1 MYKQSKLRTVLTHF
15 LLILIAISVMIP
27 VIYILLISLGDNV
40 VGTDAVIPESFS
52 FANYARLFAETKFVN
67 WIKNSVIIAL
77 FTMAVSVVVVSVSVY
92 AFSRLKFLGRE
103 GLFKFILL
111 IQIFPLTLSMVSL
124 YRIFIGLDLLNKLKS
139 LVLVDSVLASAGLIL
154 LAKGY
159 FDTLPVD
166 LDEAAYI
173 DGANRLQMLIKV
185 TLPLAKPMF
194 GIVAVQSFV
203 ISYNEYVLA
212 SAIMSRGLESIPL
225 AVGLQ
230 SLITGQYGTN
240 WSVYC
245 AGAILGSIPMMILY
259 FAMQRYF
266 VGGLIEGGVKG

>member
-1 MYKQSKLRTVLTHF
+1 MKISYQSKNILTHVFLILLAITVL
-15 LLILIAISVMIP
+15 VP
-27 VIYILLISLGDNV
+27 VIYIILISIGDNI
-40 VGTDAVIPESFS
+40 VGTDTVIPESFS
-52 FANYARLFAETKFVN
+52 LDNYRKLFTETKFLS
-67 WIKNSVIIAL
+67 WIRNSVIVAL
-77 FTMAVSVVVVSVSVY
+77 CTMALSVFLVSVSVY
-92 AFSRLKFLGRE
+92 VFSRLKFIGKE
-103 GLFKFILL
+103 KLFNFILL

-124 YRIFIGLDLLNKLKS
+124 FRIFIAFDLLNKLQS

-159 FDTLPVD
+159 FDTIPIE
-166 LDEAAYI
+166 LDEAAYL

-212 SAIMSRGLESIPL
+212 SAIMTRGLDSIPL

-245 AGAILGSIPMMILY
+245 AGAILGSIPMMILF
-259 FAMQRYF
+259 FALQRYF
-266 VGGLIEGGVKG
+266 IGGLTEGGVKG